1 MRFPLM
7 MLLQLAGGVT
17 GVIQRIVLA
26 WRLFRDGRVPLL
38 PKAIPAAGV
47 AYAVSPL
54 DVIPDWLIGPGH
66 IDDVVVAFLGV
77 WFFVAA
83 LSPPARRRA
92 PARDVRLAAPQRRRW
107 RGRGEQ
113 IRWRGRGR
121 RSPRCRAVRAA
132 ARSGRRAGR
141 SDSGTASPRTGLGQQ
156 SETGG

>member
-38 PKAIPAAGV
+38 PKAIPTLGV

-54 DVIPDWLIGPGH
+54 DIIPDWLLGPGH

-83 LSPPARRRA
+83 CPRRLVEEHRRA
-92 PARDVRLAAPQRRRW
+92 MSGLAAPQRRRPW

-113 IRWRGRGR
+113 TRGRGR
-121 RSPRCRAVRAA
+121 RRRSPRRRAV
-132 ARSGRRAGR
+132 GP
-141 SDSGTASPRTGLGQQ
+141 TPRPLPHPSREGE
-156 SETGG
+156 SW

>member
-38 PKAIPAAGV
+38 PKAIPTLGA

-54 DVIPDWLIGPGH
+54 DIIPDWLLGPGH

-83 LSPPARRRA
+83 CPRRLVEEHRRA
-92 PARDVRLAAPQRRRW
+92 MSGLP
-107 RGRGEQ
+107 
-113 IRWRGRGR
+113 
-121 RSPRCRAVRAA
+121 PRNGDHGAA
-132 ARSGRRAGR
+132 A
-141 SDSGTASPRTGLGQQ
+141 
-156 SETGG
+156 GGKPEGEVVDVEARVVER